1 MHNIR
6 FCDHPDVAQVCLEV
20 YPPSSALRRIKH
32 LVFSLRVAAGKKE
45 RHGPCVRNI
54 TQSGT
59 IQIKEAG
66 HNRLLDFHC
75 QIMIH

>member
-1 MHNIR
+1 M
-6 FCDHPDVAQVCLEV
+6 
-20 YPPSSALRRIKH
+20 LRRCALKPTRP
-32 LVFSLRVAAGKKE
+32 LLRFGGSSLSFSLRVAAGKKE

-75 QIMIH
+75 QIMIHRPKVELHD